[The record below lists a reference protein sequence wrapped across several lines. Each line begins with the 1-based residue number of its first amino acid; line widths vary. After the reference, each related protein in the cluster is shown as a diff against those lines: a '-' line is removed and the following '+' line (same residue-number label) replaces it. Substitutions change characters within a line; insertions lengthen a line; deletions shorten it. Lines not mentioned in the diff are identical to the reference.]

1 MLQYLLM
8 CRSLTYAQRA
18 SKLLERSGITAI
30 VTKIPKSAAG
40 SGCNYCI
47 KVRESRLAE
56 ALRIL
61 NDDGLSPTRV
71 FLLYDDG
78 SVSEVRE

>member
-1 MLQYLLM
+1 M

-18 SKLLERSGITAI
+18 SKLLDKSGITAT

-47 KVRESRLAE
+47 KVSERRLTD
-56 ALRIL
+56 ALEIL
-61 NDDGLSPTRV
+61 NYNSLGPIRV
-71 FLLYDDG
+71 FLLSHDG
-78 SVSEVRE
+78 SVCEVPQ